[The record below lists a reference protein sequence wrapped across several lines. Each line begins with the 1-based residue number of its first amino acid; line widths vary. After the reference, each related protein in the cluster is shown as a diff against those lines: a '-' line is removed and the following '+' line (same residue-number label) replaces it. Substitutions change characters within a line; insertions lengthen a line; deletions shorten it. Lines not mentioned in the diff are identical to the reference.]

1 MIVAN
6 DTPLTEL
13 SFKTSWALA
22 LLNPVC
28 RRARP
33 LHRRRLQLHL
43 VEEALPI
50 GDVVASD
57 LDCGDVGEQPNESL

>member
-1 MIVAN
+1 MVVAN
-6 DTPLTEL
+6 DTALAEL
-13 SFKTSWALA
+13 SFKASWALA

-43 VEEALPI
+43 VEEALSV
-50 GDVVASD
+50 GDVIASD
-57 LDCGDVGEQPNESL
+57 LDCSDVGEQPNKGL